1 MNVIVAGQ
9 LHIFLGDF
17 KDKGVP
23 GLCLFRYTDQVFCAA
38 GARSDLGRNRKQAL
52 PLEKATQERPVCV
65 RVIAEIMHGCCG
77 NSDTHRLSSNECFG
91 DKHTVLTNHFCVAA
105 ATDPSCFAST
115 HGDVFLIADVDFSG

>member
-1 MNVIVAGQ
+1 MAGQ

-65 RVIAEIMHGCCG
+65 QKLCMVVVVETLV
-77 NSDTHRLSSNECFG
+77 THRLSSNECFG

>member
-1 MNVIVAGQ
+1 MNVIVTGQ

-105 ATDPSCFAST
+105 AATDPSCFAST
-115 HGDVFLIADVDFSG
+115 HGDVY